1 MKNASG
7 YRQLSALLSLRT
19 PRPSIIALSG
29 CLFAGGVGAS
39 GAQTNS
45 SVSQAQTAPAC
56 ANYGGW
62 MEGKTG
68 QPFDRGEFYRD
79 LVAKN
84 GVVLLGE
91 SHTDADHH
99 RVQLQTLAALHSGG
113 AKLVIGFEA
122 FPRRLQSVLDDWVDG
137 KLTEEAFLKAAE

>member
-7 YRQLSALLSLRT
+7 YRQLSVFLSLRT
-19 PRPSIIALSG
+19 PRPSIIALVA
-29 CLFAGGVGAS
+29 CLFAAGVGAS

-45 SVSQAQTAPAC
+45 SVSQAQTASAC

-62 MEGKTG
+62 MEVKTG
-68 QPFDRGEFYRD
+68 QSIDRGQLYRD

-84 GVVLLGE
+84 AVVLIGE

-99 RVQLQTLAALHSGG
+99 RLQLQTLAALQGRG
-113 AKLVIGFEA
+113 AKLV
-122 FPRRLQSVLDDWVDG
+122 V
-137 KLTEEAFLKAAE
+137 